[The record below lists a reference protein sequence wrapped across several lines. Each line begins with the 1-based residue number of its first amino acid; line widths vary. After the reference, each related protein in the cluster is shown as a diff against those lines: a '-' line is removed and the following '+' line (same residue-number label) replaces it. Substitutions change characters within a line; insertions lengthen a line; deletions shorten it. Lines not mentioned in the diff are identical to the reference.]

1 MQPAPTATQPG
12 YAPQPVQP
20 GQPAAAAPMTVDV
33 NATGNAA
40 VAPLPVPPLEQSKDE
55 AAPAPIPE
63 GERDYTFYRHNSLS
77 GATGLL
83 HTISADASAP
93 GTFRLSILS
102 NYYSGSGFLCPSRD
116 SCRNPPPSETQD
128 SLDRVGADLTLSATL
143 LPFLEAYAGMHSHA
157 TSDNFGTPQLLQVLG
172 DTNLGLKGFIPR
184 QTDSIFS
191 FGALGDLRLLNGS
204 GSVGIHTANVTFRA
218 LGTVDLSNRQD
229 PKQRIP
235 LRFHANLGYLFDNS
249 ASIIESTENNRSYKL
264 TRIER
269 FGLDI
274 NRVDSFF
281 LGFGAE
287 YVSPVVQPFA
297 EWSIDIPSNRQ
308 NYTCRP
314 SQLSPGDSCMKL
326 SGGFGATPSRLTFGL
341 RTTPWLKGFN
351 ATLALDVGTGGTSKF
366 IEEVAPQIP
375 WSLYFGIGFTYD
387 TLLTNAPPPPPATA
401 PQAVQLPP
409 PPERHIVGVVIDEKS
424 LQPIANAIVRF
435 PGRTLT
441 GLVTRADGSFE
452 TGNLENGEYTLSVS
466 AEGYKEGT
474 CAATVS
480 SIVSAPGAMAPTNTP
495 PGGTGPGFGFDQ
507 NGGMGQ
513 TGAQPQPPSAWNN
526 AAPQSTPAGSGP
538 LGAQGTAITSIQCI
552 LKPAP
557 LVGVIQGT
565 LVDSDASS
573 PVPGARITVR
583 DSRGREVEVQTDD
596 AGNFRFENV
605 PAGTVHL
612 SVDAN
617 GYLPTATDVEVKQKG
632 EQRASLTLNKR
643 PKKPSVSVVGKELK
657 LTSQFHFG
665 TNSSNIL
672 SDSQAL
678 LQEVAALL
686 AQHSELRRIEIQGHT
701 DDNGVSAHNKQLS
714 QDRAEAVRSALVSLG
729 VDASRLT
736 ATGYGSEKPLVPNS
750 NEANRA
756 RNRRVQLIILEHQ

>member
-1 MQPAPTATQPG
+1 
-12 YAPQPVQP
+12 
-20 GQPAAAAPMTVDV
+20 MTVDV
-33 NATGNAA
+33 NATGNAGA
-40 VAPLPVPPLEQSKDE
+40 PLEQAKDE
-55 AAPAPIPE
+55 TPPAPIPE
-63 GERDYTFYRHNSLS
+63 SERDYTFYRHNSLT

-83 HTISADASAP
+83 HTISADSSAP

-102 NYYSGSGFLCPSRD
+102 NYYSGSGFLCPNRD
-116 SCRNPPPSETQD
+116 SCRNPPPSDTQD

-157 TSDNFGTPQLLQVLG
+157 TSDNFGNPQLLQVLG
-172 DTNLGLKGFIPR
+172 DTNLGIKGFMPR
-184 QTDSIFS
+184 QPDSMFT

-204 GSVGIHTANVTFRA
+204 GSVGIHTANVSFRA
-218 LGTVDLSNRQD
+218 LGTIDLSNRQD
-229 PKQRIP
+229 PQQRIP

-249 ASIIESTENNRSYKL
+249 GSIIESTENNRGYKL

-281 LGFGAE
+281 VGLGAE

-297 EWSIDIPSNRQ
+297 EWSIDVPSNRQ
-308 NYTCRP
+308 GYTCKP
-314 SQLSPGDSCMKL
+314 AQLSQGDACMKIN
-326 SGGFGATPSRLTFGL
+326 GGFGATPSRLTFGL

-351 ATLALDVGTGGTSKF
+351 ATLALDVGTSGTSKF

-387 TLLTNAPPPPPATA
+387 TLLTSAPPPQLPTT
-401 PQAVQLPP
+401 PQVVQLPP

-452 TGNLENGEYTLSVS
+452 TGSLENGEYSLSVS

-474 CAATVS
+474 CAATIS
-480 SIVSAPGAMAPTNTP
+480 PTASAPGAMAPTNTS

-507 NGGMGQ
+507 NSGMAQ
-513 TGAQPQPPSAWNN
+513 PGAQPQPPNAWNN
-526 AAPQSTPAGSGP
+526 PAAPQPAAASTAP
-538 LGAQGTAITSIQCI
+538 LGSHGAAITSIQCI

-583 DSRGREVEVQTDD
+583 DARGREVEVQTDD

-643 PKKPSVSVVGKELK
+643 PKKSSVSIVGKELK

-672 SDSQAL
+672 PDSQAL
-678 LQEVAALL
+678 LQEVAAIL

-701 DDNGVSAHNKQLS
+701 DDSGVSAHNKRLS

-736 ATGYGSEKPLVPNS
+736 ATGYGSEKPLVPNT
-750 NEANRA
+750 NEASRA
-756 RNRRVQLIILEHQ
+756 RNRRVQLLILDRQ